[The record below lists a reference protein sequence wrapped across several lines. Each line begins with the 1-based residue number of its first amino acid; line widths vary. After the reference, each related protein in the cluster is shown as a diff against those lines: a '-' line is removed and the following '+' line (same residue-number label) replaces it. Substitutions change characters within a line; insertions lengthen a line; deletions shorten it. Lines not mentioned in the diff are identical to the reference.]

1 MEYSTYGRHVAL
13 DAWGIDFDRLN
24 EVSVLTRHM
33 VQAAERSGATILS
46 VQGKQFEPQGV
57 TVLVLLSE
65 SHLSIHTYPE
75 KGFAA
80 LDCYTCGETVDPRRA
95 IEAMLAYLQPKA
107 VFDVQLVRGMGA
119 LQVAVGSEEP
129 GPWRGAGLRREA

>member
-13 DAWGIDFDRLN
+13 DAWGIEFDRLN
-24 EVSVLTRHM
+24 EVNELTRRM
-33 VQAAERSGATILS
+33 VQAAEGSGATILS

-80 LDCYTCGETVDPRRA
+80 LDCYTCGETVDPRQA
-95 IEAMLAYLQPKA
+95 LEAMLAYLQPEA
-107 VFDVQLVRGMGA
+107 VHHAQLIRGMGA
-119 LQVAVGSEEP
+119 LQVAAGTEEP
-129 GPWRGAGLRREA
+129 GLWREAGLRREA